1 MVRKGDGNGLDL
13 DWGAVWH
20 TTLGHRNCLHPLRFV
35 SRVLGLKLAGL
46 RTGVLFVIVSTVS
59 WLFVFALM
67 VLQDR
72 STQVKVVAR
81 SVSPGPVG
89 LVNLLLCVGAI
100 ICARFKYGGQEASS
114 ARRALTAAGGFLS
127 IIWLFLL
134 ANPH

>member
-1 MVRKGDGNGLDL
+1 M
-13 DWGAVWH
+13 DWIWIGV
-20 TTLGHRNCLHPLRFV
+20 LCGIPLLLTAIACTRYV
-35 SRVLGLKLAGL
+35 SDRRALGLKLAVI
-46 RTGVLFVIVSTVS
+46 RTGVLFVIVSTAS

-81 SVSPGPVG
+81 AVSPGPIG

-100 ICARFKYGGQEASS
+100 ICARFKYGGRQASS